1 MAVCVTQFEPKLL
14 ERGIVC
20 SPGLLT
26 HIYAAVVS
34 INKVK
39 YYKAQIN
46 SKSKFHISIGHDTVI
61 GKLTVFCSTGPSV
74 ADTFSLEKEYL
85 YCTFLSDSASDAEET
100 VGQQYAL
107 IEFEKPILI
116 VCNSLYISSKLDM
129 DVHTNSCRI
138 AFYGKVLETFS
149 DKNYCQT
156 VLPKLK
162 VYKNKCKSGYV
173 DRIIN
178 DHEVICTG
186 LFKKETRL
194 DLFTGLRVKF
204 STGERGKIDG
214 CFGQSGK
221 VRITVADGIQPDT
234 ISKFGSK
241 KSKRNKIESEN
252 TVTEEKLSIVLQF
265 KQYIYDVN
273 KKILQWSEE

>member
-26 HIYAAVVS
+26 HTYAAVVS
-34 INKVK
+34 IQKVK
-39 YYKAQIN
+39 YYKAQVN
-46 SKSKFHISIGHDTVI
+46 SKAKFHISIGHDTVI
-61 GKLTVFCSTGPSV
+61 GKLTVFCSPNSLN
-74 ADTFSLEKEYL
+74 TFSLEKEYL
-85 YCTFLSDSASDAEET
+85 YCTSLYDSASTAEEG

-107 IEFEKPILI
+107 IEFERPILI

-138 AFYGKVLETFS
+138 AFYGKVLEMFT

-162 VYKNKCKSGYV
+162 VYKNKCKSGVV
-173 DRIIN
+173 DRITN
-178 DHEVICTG
+178 DHEVICTN

-194 DLFTGLRVKF
+194 DLFSGLRVTL
-204 STGERGKIDG
+204 STGEIGKIDG

-221 VRITVADGIQPDT
+221 IRVHIADGLQPDT
-234 ISKFGSK
+234 VIKLGSK
-241 KSKRNKIESEN
+241 KTKRNKSEN
-252 TVTEEKLSIVLQF
+252 DIIQEKLGVELKF
-265 KQYIYDVN
+265 KQYIYDVH
-273 KKILQWSEE
+273 KKIVQGCEE